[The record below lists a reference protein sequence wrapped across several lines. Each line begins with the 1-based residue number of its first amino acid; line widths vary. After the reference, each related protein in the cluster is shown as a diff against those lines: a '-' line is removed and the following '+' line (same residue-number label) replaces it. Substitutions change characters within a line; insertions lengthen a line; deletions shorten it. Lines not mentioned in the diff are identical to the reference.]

1 MRPGNVPSPSRARPW
16 AFAFALCV
24 FAAAPFKAN
33 AQDIFFAGKVI
44 NLTVGI
50 SAGGGYDQYARL
62 LARHYIRH
70 IPGNPTIVV
79 RNMPGAGSLNAVL
92 YTGEVAPPDGL
103 TITAFNSG
111 LVNDSINEG
120 DKAKIKFSQFAWI
133 GSMARDLRVCFAM
146 KESGIRSL
154 EDLKRQK
161 AVFGGSGVGSSSA
174 NNVAMIRNLFGL
186 DIKIISAYRGN
197 SEMYLAAERGEISG
211 SCASWS
217 SLPEHWLKDGK
228 INLLARLSP
237 ITAPDLP
244 DTVKFLGDL
253 APGDEARGI
262 MDFLLASGEVGRPL
276 IVSKKTPAE
285 RIKTL
290 QQAFDAT
297 MRDPELLADA
307 ARQNLPI
314 SAVGG
319 MEAELIVAKMIAAS
333 PAIIEKALLA
343 TKE

>member
-1 MRPGNVPSPSRARPW
+1 LRLR
-16 AFAFALCV
+16 AFAFALGV
-24 FAAAPFKAN
+24 FAASPFKAN
-33 AQDIFFAGKVI
+33 AQDHFFAGKVI
-44 NLTVGI
+44 NLTVGV
-50 SAGGGYDQYARL
+50 SAGGGYDHYARL

-92 YTGEVAPPDGL
+92 YTAEVAPPDGL

-120 DKAKIKFSQFAWI
+120 DKAKIRFSQFAWI

-146 KESGIRSL
+146 KASGIRSL

-161 AVFGGSGVGSSSA
+161 VVFGGSGVGSSSA

-237 ITAPDLP
+237 TTAPDLP

-285 RIKTL
+285 RVRTL

-319 MEAELIVAKMIAAS
+319 LEAEQIIARMIAAS

>member
-1 MRPGNVPSPSRARPW
+1 MRSINFPSRLSPW
-16 AFAFALCV
+16 TFAFALCV
-24 FAAAPFKAN
+24 FTASPFKAK
-33 AQDIFFAGKVI
+33 AQDNFFAGKVI

-62 LARHYIRH
+62 LARHYTRH

-103 TITAFNSG
+103 TVTAFNSG
-111 LVNDSINEG
+111 LVNDTINEG

-154 EDLKRQK
+154 EDLKRQRV
-161 AVFGGSGVGSSSA
+161 VFGGSGVGSSSA

-217 SLPEHWLKDGK
+217 SLPEHWLKDSK
-228 INLLARLSP
+228 INLLTRLSAT
-237 ITAPDLP
+237 TAPDLP

-253 APGDEARGI
+253 APSDEARGI

-290 QQAFDAT
+290 QKAFDAT
-297 MRDPELLADA
+297 MRDPEFLADA
-307 ARQNLPI
+307 KKQNLPI
-314 SAVGG
+314 SPVGG
-319 MEAELIVAKMIAAS
+319 IEAEQLVAKMIAAS

>member
-1 MRPGNVPSPSRARPW
+1 MRPGNVPSPSIVKRRIL
-16 AFAFALCV
+16 AFALCL
-24 FAAAPFKAN
+24 FAASPLKAT
-33 AQDIFFAGKVI
+33 AQDNFFTGKVI

-62 LARHYIRH
+62 LARHYNKH

-146 KESGIRSL
+146 KESGIHSL

-237 ITAPDLP
+237 TTAPDLP

-253 APGDEARGI
+253 APNDEARGV

-276 IVSKKTPAE
+276 IVSKKTPTE

-297 MRDPELLADA
+297 MRDPDFLADA
-307 ARQNLPI
+307 AKQNLPI

-319 MEAELIVAKMIAAS
+319 IEAEQIIAKLIAAP

>member
-1 MRPGNVPSPSRARPW
+1 MRVETAAVLSKLRLLTL
-16 AFAFALCV
+16 AL
-24 FAAAPFKAN
+24 AACATCAVKAH
-33 AQDIFFAGKVI
+33 AQDQFFAGKVI

-62 LARHYIRH
+62 LARHYTRH

-92 YTGEVAPPDGL
+92 YTGEVAPADGL

-111 LVNDSINEG
+111 LVNDSINDGE
-120 DKAKIKFSQFAWI
+120 KAKIRFSQFVWI

-154 EDLKRQK
+154 DDLKRQK

-211 SCASWS
+211 SCVSWS
-217 SLPEHWLKDGK
+217 SMPEHWLKDAK
-228 INLLARLSP
+228 VNLLTRLSVA
-237 ITAPDLP
+237 TAPDLP
-244 DTVKFLGDL
+244 DSVKFLGDA
-253 APGDEARGI
+253 APSEEARGI

-276 IVSKKTPAE
+276 IVSRKTPAV
-285 RIKTL
+285 RVKAL

-297 MRDPELLADA
+297 MRDPEFLADA

-319 MEAELIVAKMIAAS
+319 VEAEEIVARLITAS

>member
-1 MRPGNVPSPSRARPW
+1 MSLLLSKWSFLTV
-16 AFAFALCV
+16 AL
-24 FAAAPFKAN
+24 AACGTAH
-33 AQDIFFAGKVI
+33 AQEHFFAGKVI

-62 LARHYIRH
+62 LARHYTRH

-120 DKAKIKFSQFAWI
+120 EKAKIRFSQFAWI

-146 KESGIRSL
+146 KETGIRSL
-154 EDLKRQK
+154 DDLKRQK

-174 NNVAMIRNLFGL
+174 NNVAMIRNLLGL

-197 SEMYLAAERGEISG
+197 SEMYLAAERGEIGG
-211 SCASWS
+211 SCVSWS
-217 SLPEHWLKDGK
+217 SMPDHWLKDGK
-228 INLLARLSP
+228 VNLLTRLSVAS
-237 ITAPDLP
+237 APDLP
-244 DTVKFLGDL
+244 DSAPFLGDS
-253 APGDEARGI
+253 APSEEARGI

-276 IVSKKTPAE
+276 IVSKKTPAV
-285 RIKTL
+285 RIKAL

-297 MRDPELLADA
+297 MRDPEFLADA
-307 ARQNLPI
+307 TRQNLPI

-319 MEAELIVAKMIAAS
+319 AEAEAIIGKLIASS

>member
-1 MRPGNVPSPSRARPW
+1 MRPDNVSSPPRLRLW
-16 AFAFALCV
+16 AFALTLCV
-24 FAAAPFKAN
+24 CATSPFKAN
-33 AQDIFFAGKVI
+33 AQDNFFAGKVI

-111 LVNDSINEG
+111 LVNDSINDG

-154 EDLKRQK
+154 DDLKRQK

-253 APGDEARGI
+253 APSDEARGV

-297 MRDPELLADA
+297 MRDPDFLGDA
-307 ARQNLPI
+307 AKQNLPI

-319 MEAELIVAKMIAAS
+319 IEAEQIIAKLIAAS

>member
-1 MRPGNVPSPSRARPW
+1 
-16 AFAFALCV
+16 
-24 FAAAPFKAN
+24 
-33 AQDIFFAGKVI
+33 
-44 NLTVGI
+44 
-50 SAGGGYDQYARL
+50 
-62 LARHYIRH
+62 
-70 IPGNPTIVV
+70 
-79 RNMPGAGSLNAVL
+79 
-92 YTGEVAPPDGL
+92 
-103 TITAFNSG
+103 
-111 LVNDSINEG
+111 
-120 DKAKIKFSQFAWI
+120 
-133 GSMARDLRVCFAM
+133 M

-211 SCASWS
+211 SCVSWS
-217 SLPEHWLKDGK
+217 SMPDHWLKDGK
-228 INLLARLSP
+228 VNLLTRLSVAS
-237 ITAPDLP
+237 APDLP
-244 DTVKFLGDL
+244 GSVTFLGDA
-253 APGDEARGI
+253 APSEEARGI

-276 IVSKKTPAE
+276 IVSKKTPVG
-285 RIKTL
+285 RIKAL

-297 MRDPELLADA
+297 MRDPEFLADA

-319 MEAELIVAKMIAAS
+319 VEAEDIIARMITAS

>member
-1 MRPGNVPSPSRARPW
+1 LSPGTSVL
-16 AFAFALCV
+16 ALCV
-24 FAAAPFKAN
+24 FAATSFQAKAQN
-33 AQDIFFAGKVI
+33 NFFAGKVI

-62 LARHYIRH
+62 LARHYTRH

-92 YTGEVAPPDGL
+92 YTGEVAPADGL

-111 LVNDSINEG
+111 LVNDTINEG

-174 NNVAMIRNLFGL
+174 NNVAMIRNLVGL

-237 ITAPDLP
+237 TTAPDLP
-244 DTVKFLGDL
+244 ESVKFIGDL
-253 APGDEARGI
+253 APGDEAREI

-276 IVSKKTPAE
+276 IVSKKTPPD
-285 RIKTL
+285 RIRTL

-297 MRDPELLADA
+297 MRDPEFLADA
-307 ARQNLPI
+307 TRQNLPI

-319 MEAELIVAKMIAAS
+319 VEAEQIVAKMIAAS

-343 TKE
+343 TKD

>member
-1 MRPGNVPSPSRARPW
+1 MSRAALPSPLQAIPW
-16 AFAFALCV
+16 TFALALCL
-24 FAAAPFKAN
+24 FAASPFKAQ
-33 AQDIFFAGKVI
+33 AQDNFFAGKVI

-50 SAGGGYDQYARL
+50 SAGGGYDHYARL
-62 LARHYIRH
+62 LARHYTRL

-92 YTGEVAPPDGL
+92 FTGEVAPPDGL

-120 DKAKIKFSQFAWI
+120 DKAKVRFSQFAWI

-154 EDLKRQK
+154 EDLKRQRV
-161 AVFGGSGVGSSSA
+161 VFGGSGVGSSSA

-217 SLPEHWLKDGK
+217 SLPEHWLKDSK
-228 INLLARLSP
+228 INLLARLSET
-237 ITAPDLP
+237 TAPDLP

-253 APGDEARGI
+253 APSDEARGI

-297 MRDPELLADA
+297 MRDPEFLADA
-307 ARQNLPI
+307 KKQNLPI
-314 SAVGG
+314 SPVGG
-319 MEAELIVAKMIAAS
+319 MEAEQLVAKMIAAS